1 MAQEPKKLRTRCQ
14 KCYRGA
20 CEEVSLC
27 SLTAH
32 IDRIIQ
38 GIKAGKQ
45 KTWELTVVVILL
57 GDPQEPG
64 GRRERFRVAFPWL
77 CADAG
82 LSTFPADRGAG
93 NSLESCRD
101 PRQRTTRKKVFCPEK
116 ADPHSCCSTTLL
128 KSGNSTPAP
137 SNTLGFTVLKTSIY
151 RDLLVAASFPKP
163 VTDMSCIKLLQLL
176 SQLIPHFSSPS
187 AAVDNSPENGP
198 SYNSRLAGSF
208 LMGPSL

>member
-1 MAQEPKKLRTRCQ
+1 MRQESQKLRTRCQ

-20 CEEVSLC
+20 CKEVSVC
-27 SLTAH
+27 SLTAQ

-38 GIKAGKQ
+38 GIKAGEH
-45 KTWELTVVVILL
+45 KTWKLMLVVTLL

-82 LSTFPADRGAG
+82 LCTFPTDRRTG

-101 PRQRTTRKKVFCPEK
+101 PRQRTTRKEEVQASPGK
-116 ADPHSCCSTTLL
+116 ADPHSYCSTALL

-137 SNTLGFTVLKTSIY
+137 SNTPGLTVLKTSIY
-151 RDLLVAASFPKP
+151 RD
-163 VTDMSCIKLLQLL
+163 
-176 SQLIPHFSSPS
+176 
-187 AAVDNSPENGP
+187 
-198 SYNSRLAGSF
+198 
-208 LMGPSL
+208 